1 MFGLNLQGKDAWVVT
16 PAEKSSYD
24 IMFRKADLDMDGF
37 VSGQEI
43 KDIFLQSGLQNNV
56 LAHIW

>member
-1 MFGLNLQGKDAWVVT
+1 MQNLYFQGQPAWVVT
-16 PAEKSSYD
+16 PAEKLNYD
-24 IMFRKADLDMDGF
+24 QMFRKADLDMDGF

-43 KDIFLQSGLQNNV
+43 RDIFLQSGLQNQI